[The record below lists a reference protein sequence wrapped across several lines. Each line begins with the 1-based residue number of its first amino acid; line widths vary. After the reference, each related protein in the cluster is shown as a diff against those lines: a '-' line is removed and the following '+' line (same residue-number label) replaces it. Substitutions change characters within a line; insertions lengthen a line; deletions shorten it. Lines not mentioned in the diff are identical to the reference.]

1 MLCSHNTEVSIDLP
15 LHTQFLDARRHDSV
29 SAIVS
34 LREFKSINPDIPV
47 KGICLDSVYDNYST
61 YGFCKEWGIRPFIN
75 LNKNRGRPDSI
86 PDSISIDTDGTP
98 MCMVESRMV
107 NCGYCRQKHSVN
119 GAVPLPVAKWIPA
132 PAGSNVPHLAMG
144 AASIPSLTGISG
156 SIPPLPRDTDEY
168 KKIYNN
174 RTFCERVN
182 NRILN
187 DYHLHDMGIH
197 TRKRYSFFT
206 MIRMPG

>member
-107 NCGYCRQKHSVN
+107 NCGYCRQKHSRKWCC
-119 GAVPLPVAKWIPA
+119 PPV
-132 PAGSNVPHLAMG
+132 
-144 AASIPSLTGISG
+144 T
-156 SIPPLPRDTDEY
+156 
-168 KKIYNN
+168 
-174 RTFCERVN
+174 
-182 NRILN
+182 
-187 DYHLHDMGIH
+187 
-197 TRKRYSFFT
+197 KRY
-206 MIRMPG
+206 G